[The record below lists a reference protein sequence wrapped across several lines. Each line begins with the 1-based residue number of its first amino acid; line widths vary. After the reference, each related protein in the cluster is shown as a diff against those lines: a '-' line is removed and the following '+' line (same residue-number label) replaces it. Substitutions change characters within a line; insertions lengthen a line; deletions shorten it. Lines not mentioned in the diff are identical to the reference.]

1 MERTNQNYS
10 QYRKFSVSLNIFV
23 FDKCIFRQIIKE
35 LIPTDLMKMMSSSEW
50 KRNIVASYNQD
61 AGMSADDAKIAFLK
75 IVYR

>member
-1 MERTNQNYS
+1 MS
-10 QYRKFSVSLNIFV
+10 FLHFVVLFV